1 MAGVT
6 VERRAPGYLPLLGP
20 SLSHFV
26 PDRPA
31 QGLETHSLPQR
42 ERRPCT
48 TSCSSRWG
56 PEARIQHRTKIE
68 ETSPSPG
75 DGRST
80 VQSTRLR
87 EGPTIGSGV
96 WPGSHGDRTCLI
108 RSSGPSCRNADGRS
122 CNSDHH
128 ERGALGRV
136 DEHQLSSGQVQN

>member
-6 VERRAPGYLPLLGP
+6 VERRAPGYLPFLGP
-20 SLSHFV
+20 SLSHV
-26 PDRPA
+26 VLGRPA
-31 QGLETHSLPQR
+31 QSLETHSLPQR

-56 PEARIQHRTKIE
+56 PEARVQHRTEIE

-87 EGPTIGSGV
+87 EGSTIGSRV

-108 RSSGPSCRNADGRS
+108 RSSGPCCRNADGCSRD
-122 CNSDHH
+122 SDHH

-136 DEHQLSSGQVQN
+136 DEHQLSSGQVHN